1 MSVGRYIM
9 HQKLS
14 DGSYEDVYCKSESG
28 LIYRPNG
35 RTVEQDL
42 AAYLP
47 EYQNSDTVPES
58 LTPGKII
65 VYNDRVYI
73 GDVNSVP
80 MEVVTLA
87 HELNIGTINGM
98 SVESIL
104 DMMVDKKI
112 GIAGASGSTIEID
125 PPSVSVGNT
134 FTFGGTSWV
143 VAHKTSTRMYAASQY
158 ILSSMQFSDDN
169 TIVYAG
175 SLVKAYAR
183 DMADIFSDA
192 EKALLVAHP
201 ETGDLVSLMSQSELN
216 GGFSYFN
223 SDSRRICYDQG
234 TSNAT
239 FYWTRTTYSS
249 SSVWSVDGA
258 GSLGPYS
265 PSYACGFRP
274 CIVFPL

>member
-1 MSVGRYIM
+1 MHTQICLVIFTIISHSNKIM
-9 HQKLS
+9 NGEGIPSPFLLFKL
-14 DGSYEDVYCKSESG
+14 
-28 LIYRPNG
+28 P
-35 RTVEQDL
+35 
-42 AAYLP
+42 
-47 EYQNSDTVPES
+47 

-80 MEVVTLA
+80 MEVVTMS

-125 PPSVSVGNT
+125 PPSVSVGDT

-169 TIVYAG
+169 TTAYAG

-201 ETGDLVSLMSQSELN
+201 ETGDLVSLMSRSELN

-223 SDSRRICYDQG
+223 SASRRICYEQG
-234 TSNAT
+234 TSTAT
-239 FYWTRTTYSS
+239 YWTRTAYSS
-249 SSVWSVDGA
+249 SYVWHVNRDGNL
-258 GSLGPYS
+258 GSSS
-265 PSYACGFRP
+265 PGSTYGFRP
-274 CIVFPL
+274 CIVFSL